1 MTSGVADGWVP
12 SGRDQGGDLTMTGDS
27 SADRLRAE
35 LKEVEND
42 LANLR
47 RTAADIRSGV
57 GEAEDP
63 ADRGSLIQAADEQDS
78 LADQLTA
85 RRDDLKRRIAGA

>member
-1 MTSGVADGWVP
+1 MTA
-12 SGRDQGGDLTMTGDS
+12 DS

-35 LKEVEND
+35 LKEVESD
-42 LANLR
+42 LASLR

-57 GEAEDP
+57 GEADDP

-78 LADQLTA
+78 LAEQLSA
-85 RRDDLKRRIAGA
+85 RRDDLLRRIAEA

>member
-1 MTSGVADGWVP
+1 
-12 SGRDQGGDLTMTGDS
+12 MTGDV

-35 LKEVEND
+35 LKEVEAD
-42 LANLR
+42 LANVR

-78 LADQLTA
+78 LADQLAA
-85 RRDDLKRRIAGA
+85 RREDLLRKLAETA

>member
-1 MTSGVADGWVP
+1 
-12 SGRDQGGDLTMTGDS
+12 MTGDV

-35 LKEVEND
+35 LQEVETN
-42 LANLR
+42 LASVR
-47 RTAADIRSGV
+47 RTAADIRSGI

-78 LADQLTA
+78 LADQLAA
-85 RRDDLKRRIAGA
+85 RREDLLRRLAETA